1 MTSGIIPEFA
11 EEVVEV
17 AEGGEMVRKEGRGK
31 GGEGRVEGE
40 MKGEKQKRAV
50 GKKVYW
56 ERRMT
61 TEERE
66 GEREERRQCRRE

>member
-1 MTSGIIPEFA
+1 
-11 EEVVEV
+11 
-17 AEGGEMVRKEGRGK
+17 MVRKEGRGRE
-31 GGEGRVEGE
+31 GEGGVEGE
-40 MKGEKQKRAV
+40 MKGKKQKRAV

-66 GEREERRQCRRE
+66 GEREERMQCRRE

>member
-1 MTSGIIPEFA
+1 
-11 EEVVEV
+11 
-17 AEGGEMVRKEGRGK
+17 
-31 GGEGRVEGE
+31 
-40 MKGEKQKRAV
+40 MKGEKQKSDL

-66 GEREERRQCRRE
+66 GEREREGGSVGESKR